1 MGDDELRDN
10 VQQRFTRG
18 YEEAQRIYS
27 EWYKKGS
34 EHAKVKL
41 MEAIVHYECEQQ
53 KASDEGSG
61 DLVEKL
67 GELIDVL
74 KKARGDIEDVEG
86 GRKSRTNI
94 HPSLNIY

>member
-1 MGDDELRDN
+1 MSDDLRVN
-10 VQQRFTRG
+10 VQARFTRG

-27 EWYKKGS
+27 EWYRKGS
-34 EHAKVKL
+34 AHAKAKL
-41 MEAIVHYECEQQ
+41 MEAIVRYEQEQQ
-53 KASDEGSG
+53 EASSEGSD
-61 DLVEKL
+61 DLVDKL
-67 GELIDVL
+67 EELIDVL